1 MEFLLPI
8 GLLILGFIILIKGA
22 DFLVDGAVALA
33 HKARISEMV
42 IGLTIVAFGT
52 SAPELVVNIVAS
64 LNQQPDVVIGNIIGS
79 NIGNNLLILGISSLI
94 FPLWVQKNTVQK
106 EIPFAFIAVLL
117 VLFLGNDTLIFKKS
131 FNKLSLI
138 DGFIFLGFFVFFS
151 FYTFKMAKTPST
163 QNQENP
169 QKNQAPFSLIKTLA
183 FLILGFVGLFFGGKL
198 VVKNAVDLATKLGL
212 SQKLIALTIIS
223 IGTSLPELAASS
235 VAAFKKKSDLAIG
248 NIVGSNIFN
257 VFLVLGVST
266 LVNPIAYDT
275 VFNADVL
282 VNAGATFLLFIFM
295 FLGKRFYLG
304 RIKGGVFFIGY
315 VSYITFLIIRN

>member
-33 HKARISEMV
+33 HKAKISEMV

-79 NIGNNLLILGISSLI
+79 NIGNILLILGISSLI

-106 EIPFAFIAVLL
+106 EIPFALLAVLL
-117 VLFLGNDTLIFKKS
+117 ILFLGNDALIFKS
-131 FNKLSLI
+131 ATNVLSLK
-138 DGFIFLGFFVFFS
+138 DGFIFLGFFALFLI
-151 FYTFKMAKTPST
+151 YTFKMAKTPS
-163 QNQENP
+163 QEKKEENQ
-169 QKNQAPFSLIKTLA
+169 KTSPFSLIKTLA

-257 VFLVLGVST
+257 VFLVLGIST

-282 VNAGATFLLFIFM
+282 VNAGATFLLLIFM